1 MNSRYIHKEDV
12 HNLQSPKQI
21 VPILINLFSPKSV
34 VDIGCGLGTFLH
46 EFNKNGVNDYM
57 GIDGPWVDV
66 KKLSK
71 NINLDHFRTMNFDE
85 NISINKKYDLAL
97 CLEVIEHIN
106 EKYATRMVNNLSN
119 LSDVVVFSAA
129 IPFQGGQNHI
139 NEQWL
144 DYWQKEFEDNN
155 YSLFDIIRPM
165 IWNNPD
171 IFYWYKQNIVVF
183 INNNRKDIIESLGNS
198 TEKPILNMVHPECF
212 ISKINE
218 FKELS
223 DQYNKIVTG
232 RSSYKTYIKMIL
244 SHTKYLLKTIKD

>member
-1 MNSRYIHKEDV
+1 MNSRYIHHENV
-12 HNLQSPKQI
+12 HNSQSPKQI
-21 VPILINLFSPKSV
+21 VPTLINLFNPKSV
-34 VDIGCGLGTFLH
+34 ADIGCGLGTFLH
-46 EFNKNGVNDYM
+46 EFKNNGVEDFI
-57 GIDGPWVDV
+57 GIDGPWVD
-66 KKLSK
+66 KEKLSK
-71 NINLDHFRTMNFDE
+71 HISLDHFKMMNFE
-85 NISINKKYDLAL
+85 QNISLNKRYDLAI
-97 CLEVIEHIN
+97 CLEVIEHIE
-106 EKYATRMVNNLSN
+106 EKYTDRMVQNLTDI
-119 LSDVVVFSAA
+119 SDIVVFSAA

-144 DYWQKEFEDNN
+144 DYWQKKFEKKN

-198 TEKPILNMVHPECF
+198 TENPILNMVHPECF

-223 DQYNKIVTG
+223 DQYNKTVTG

-244 SHTKYLLKTIKD
+244 LHTKYLLKTIKD